1 MTRELRLERVFNL
14 RDLGGLSTED
24 GRRVRRGR
32 LFRSDDPLMATSA
45 DREALREL
53 NLRTVLDLRH
63 DDEVERRGSAVWTE
77 LGVQVVR
84 CSLMSELP
92 GNSAW
97 VRFTDPEYVA
107 DIYLDLLIDVDLG
120 RLWWQTLAAAAQ
132 APVLIHCA
140 SGRDRTG
147 VVAAM
152 LLSALGVR
160 RDQVIE
166 DYAIS
171 APGMVRLLAHLDEHV
186 PERSPRD
193 EGQRYTFVRTP
204 ADCMAAFLDAV
215 DKRWG
220 SVEGYLTE
228 VGVQEQV
235 TRMRAALLE
244 VSS

>member
-14 RDLGGLSTED
+14 RDLGGLTTED
-24 GRRVRRGR
+24 GRTVRRGR
-32 LFRSDDPLMATSA
+32 LFRSDDPLMATKA
-45 DREALREL
+45 DVEALRAL
-53 NLRTVLDLRH
+53 GLRTVLDLRH
-63 DDEVERRGSAVWTE
+63 DDEVAKRGSAVWEE
-77 LGVQVVR
+77 LGIEAVR
-84 CSLMSELP
+84 CSVLAELP
-92 GNSAW
+92 ANDAW
-97 VRFTDPEYVA
+97 TRFTEPAFVA
-107 DIYLDLLIDVDLG
+107 PIYLDMLTDAEMG
-120 RLWWQTLAAAAQ
+120 RMWWRALSQAAH

-152 LLSALGVR
+152 LLSALGVT

-186 PERSPRD
+186 PERSPQL

-215 DKRWG
+215 EQRWG

-228 VGVQEQV
+228 VGMHEQV

-244 VSS
+244 PA